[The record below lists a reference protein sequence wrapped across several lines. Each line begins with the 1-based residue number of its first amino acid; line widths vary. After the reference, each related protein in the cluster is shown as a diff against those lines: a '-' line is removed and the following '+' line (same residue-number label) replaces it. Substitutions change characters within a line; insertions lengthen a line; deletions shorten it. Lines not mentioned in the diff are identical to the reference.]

1 MSTPP
6 PAKRVRTVPGAPK
19 KHRRLEDQ
27 ENRVRNSIQDWRGR
41 EVRNALMNSRT
52 EYDCIKQ
59 YVKATFGQEALL
71 RLGPLLEFGTFDVG
85 DPITVINA
93 YFT

>member
-1 MSTPP
+1 
-6 PAKRVRTVPGAPK
+6 
-19 KHRRLEDQ
+19 
-27 ENRVRNSIQDWRGR
+27 
-41 EVRNALMNSRT
+41 MNSRT